1 MAQSLK
7 EAPALR
13 KSPFFTIYI
22 THLPTGEK
30 VIFEGWVTEFQD
42 NFGQTWNSETVYGR
56 MDPLVTYQNTQ
67 RRISLGFD
75 VVSDSHTMA
84 KQNLAKINRLLEF
97 LYPVYEDGPG
107 RSQQNVLEAAPL
119 LRLRWTNL
127 ISSAG
132 TQQGLIGHMSGLNYA
147 PSMIDGG
154 FIHQDAQ
161 TDSRELV
168 SRGSADNNPLQE
180 NGEIFE
186 GRYAIYKENKTISRQ
201 YVPKTVS
208 LSFEF
213 NVLHTHLGGWYKN
226 ERGDY
231 VFGSDEIN
239 GKFPNQNAFSVGTQ
253 EALVT
258 TRLMEDDEGNPVL
271 NKQIEEGPVAL
282 ADRAAI
288 LLGGNT

>member
-1 MAQSLK
+1 MAKSLK
-7 EAPALR
+7 EAPTLR

-22 THLPTGEK
+22 THLPTNEA
-30 VIFEGWVTEFQD
+30 VTFEGWVTEFQD

-56 MDPLVTYQNTQ
+56 MDPLVTYQNTT

-84 KQNLAKINRLLEF
+84 KRNLAKINRLLEF
-97 LYPVYEDGPG
+97 LYPVYDGGPD
-107 RSQQNVLEAAPL
+107 RSQQNVLEASPL

-132 TQQGLIGHMSGLNYA
+132 SQQGLIGHMSGLNYA
-147 PSMIDGG
+147 PSMTDGG
-154 FIHQDAQ
+154 FIHQETQ
-161 TDSRELV
+161 TDSVDLIAEGGPNDVLIT
-168 SRGSADNNPLQE
+168 
-180 NGEIFE
+180 NGEE
-186 GRYAIYKENKTISRQ
+186 HRGAYAIYQENKTISRQ
-201 YVPKTVS
+201 YIPKTVS

-226 ERGDY
+226 EFGDY

-253 EALVT
+253 TDVVT
-258 TRLMEDDEGNPVL
+258 VRVNENDEGENVL
-271 NKQIEEGPVAL
+271 DTEIDQGAPAL
-282 ADRAAI
+282 ADRAEI